1 MDVCYTI
8 KNAVKASKKDL
19 IEALDI
25 YTKTV
30 DKFSE
35 TDTNEIIDYIEKQ
48 YIENRLMF
56 FYILYL
62 NGEVCGFAE
71 YGYLPKNKIL
81 LLDYLCTRERNH
93 TIFFSFYHIIFENI
107 KSTLKKRNLF
117 IDFIITELSLKEND
131 KKLIDIDSNYY
142 RQVLSFEKFHILK
155 TPYKQP
161 YLNNDK
167 VSFSDFNLAI
177 KKAGSYVDNVYKF
190 DKTFYL
196 SLLEELYEEHYIKWY
211 LHYMS
216 EESKLHVNDQFQT
229 IIQLIN
235 NEYPNET
242 FTEEIY
248 SVNCN
253 IFDSGLCTQVNPEII
268 TLTKAKKIKRN
279 KYIKF
284 VLWLTITIV
293 SIFLVHFQENLGIS
307 KYVTTVT
314 TVIGLIS
321 GLFTFFPYIKKT

>member
-1 MDVCYTI
+1 MEVSYSI

-35 TDTNEIIDYIEKQ
+35 TNTNEIMDYINKQ
-48 YIENRLMF
+48 YKENRIMF

-62 NGEVCGFAE
+62 NEEVCGFAE

-81 LLDYLCTRERNH
+81 LLDYLCTSERNH
-93 TIFFSFYHIIFENI
+93 TIFFSFYHIIFEDI
-107 KSTLKKRNLF
+107 KANLKKRSLF

-131 KKLIDIDSNYY
+131 KKLIDVDSNYY

-155 TPYKQP
+155 IPYKQP
-161 YLNNDK
+161 YFNDDK
-167 VSFSDFNLAI
+167 ITFSDFNLAI
-177 KKAGSYVDNVYKF
+177 KKAGSYENNLYKF
-190 DKTFYL
+190 DRNFYIF
-196 SLLEELYEEHYIKWY
+196 LLEELYEEHYIKWY

-216 EESKLHVNDQFQT
+216 EESKLNINEHFKS
-229 IIQLIN
+229 IIEFIKI
-235 NEYPNET
+235 EYPNET
-242 FTEEIY
+242 FSEEIY

-253 IFDSGLCTQVNPEII
+253 VFDEGLCTQVNPEII
-268 TLTKAKKIKRN
+268 TLTRERKIKRT
-279 KYIKF
+279 KYFKF
-284 VLWLTITIV
+284 TLWLVITII
-293 SIFLVHFQENLGIS
+293 SILLVHFQEIIGIS
-307 KYVTTVT
+307 KYIATLT

-321 GLFTFFPYIKKT
+321 GIFTFLPYLKKK